1 MKNHKV
7 TLKIVSTD
15 PKEKIEIEHSD
26 TFLTK
31 TKKDAEKMAIEKA
44 QKDIVFN
51 CKISVL
57 KTKEI

>member
-26 TFLTK
+26 TFLAK
-31 TKKDAEKMAIEKA
+31 NGKEAERMAKESAKKDL
-44 QKDIVFN
+44 VFD
-51 CKISVL
+51 CIICVL
-57 KTKEI
+57 HTKEV

>member
-1 MKNHKV
+1 MKNYKV

-15 PKEKIEIEHSD
+15 HNEKIEIEHSD

-31 TKKDAEKMAIEKA
+31 TKKDAERMAIEKA
-44 QKDIVFN
+44 KKDLVFN

-57 KTKEI
+57 HTKEV

>member
-1 MKNHKV
+1 MKNHNV
-7 TLKIVSTD
+7 TLKITSTD

-31 TKKDAEKMAIEKA
+31 TKKDAEIIAIEKA
-44 QKDIVFN
+44 KKDIIFK

-57 KTKEI
+57 HTKEV